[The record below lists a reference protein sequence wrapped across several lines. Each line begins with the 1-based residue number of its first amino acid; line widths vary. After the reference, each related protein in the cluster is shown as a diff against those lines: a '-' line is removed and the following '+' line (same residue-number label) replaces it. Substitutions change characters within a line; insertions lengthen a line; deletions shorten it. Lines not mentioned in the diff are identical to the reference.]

1 MQSCRLFAKTRIFK
15 VKELMTKWRVV
26 MKDVDF
32 LRAILETS
40 ILYVDM
46 FEQSAVSNKAGEK
59 SEVKPVKFGFCK
71 CADCENLTWIAHANK
86 GKRLILVSG
95 KAFEKEMNN
104 RSNRGMGFFI
114 LIYAMMRAYLQILHP
129 YSNAKTIEHKAN
141 RYFKKAMQVVA
152 KDGLAVIMNNVSV

>member
-1 MQSCRLFAKTRIFK
+1 
-15 VKELMTKWRVV
+15 

-46 FEQSAVSNKAGEK
+46 IEQTTSSNKPEGE
-59 SEVKPVKFGFCK
+59 VQPVKFGFCK
-71 CADCENLTWIAHANK
+71 CADCENMKWLAHANK
-86 GKRLILVSG
+86 RKRLILVSR

-104 RSNRGMGFFI
+104 RSNNGMGFFI

-129 YSNAKTIEHKAN
+129 YSKAKTIESKTN

-152 KDGLAVIMNNVSV
+152 KDGLKAVLNKVSV